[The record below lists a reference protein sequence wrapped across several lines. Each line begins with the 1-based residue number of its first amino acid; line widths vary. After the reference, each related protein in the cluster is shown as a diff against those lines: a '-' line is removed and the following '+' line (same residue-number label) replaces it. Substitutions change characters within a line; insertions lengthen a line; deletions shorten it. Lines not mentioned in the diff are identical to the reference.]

1 MYIYIYV
8 YIKYSKIWISHQKS
22 LFLVFCTA
30 KTISE
35 IHISVDSG
43 SPPRMRGP
51 TGATCMKGGTGGVML
66 GVIIVIGI
74 GGVRVPKEGVIGV
87 IGVITCRVQSTEANC
102 VIILELE
109 HHGFNP
115 RFF

>member
-1 MYIYIYV
+1 
-8 YIKYSKIWISHQKS
+8 
-22 LFLVFCTA
+22 
-30 KTISE
+30 
-35 IHISVDSG
+35 
-43 SPPRMRGP
+43 MRGP

-74 GGVRVPKEGVIGV
+74 GGVRVPKGGVIGV

-109 HHGFNP
+109 HHGFNL
-115 RFF
+115 RFFLNVLFCFCKVSIDENCQIIYSSIPFDNKLLL